1 MKREA
6 VFDSSTAIL
15 LAKVQLLGIAA
26 ERLNIFFSEAVKD
39 ETTNKDTFDSKLI
52 IKLINENKIKVV
64 KANQSNVNVLIE
76 DFNIEKGEAES
87 IEIASAKKCILATD
101 DGPCIKS
108 CRILGIKFAT
118 AIHFLISFYE
128 KKLDDVVTELVNK
141 KIAIESEGAIVVLLD
156 DLPPALIQKSI
167 FFFPGQSIVALF
179 EEKTNG

>member
-26 ERLNIFFSEAVKD
+26 ERLNICFSEAVKD

-64 KANQSNVNVLIE
+64 KANQSNVNALIE

-128 KKLDDVVTELVNK
+128 KKLVEKEIVLEKLRLLEKYGRYGYDILKDAKNT
-141 KIAIESEGAIVVLLD
+141 IEG
-156 DLPPALIQKSI
+156 
-167 FFFPGQSIVALF
+167 
-179 EEKTNG
+179 EKHG

>member
-128 KKLDDVVTELVNK
+128 KKLVEKEIVLEKLRLLENYGRYGYDILKDAKNT
-141 KIAIESEGAIVVLLD
+141 IEG
-156 DLPPALIQKSI
+156 
-167 FFFPGQSIVALF
+167 
-179 EEKTNG
+179 EKHG